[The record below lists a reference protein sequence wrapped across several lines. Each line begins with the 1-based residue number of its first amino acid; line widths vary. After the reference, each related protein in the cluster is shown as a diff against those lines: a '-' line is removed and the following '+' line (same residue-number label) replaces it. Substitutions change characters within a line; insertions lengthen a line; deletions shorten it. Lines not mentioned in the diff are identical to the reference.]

1 MKKNEYI
8 LKYKIIISVSN
19 EKIME
24 DEDMVSGISN
34 KFWLARRAHS
44 KKGRG

>member
-1 MKKNEYI
+1 MKKMNI
-8 LKYKIIISVSN
+8 LKYKIIVSVSN

-34 KFWLARRAHS
+34 KF
-44 KKGRG
+44 

>member
-1 MKKNEYI
+1 MKKMNI
-8 LKYKIIISVSN
+8 LKCKIIISVSN

-34 KFWLARRAHS
+34 KF
-44 KKGRG
+44 

>member
-1 MKKNEYI
+1 MKKMNI
-8 LKYKIIISVSN
+8 LKYKINISVRN

-34 KFWLARRAHS
+34 KF
-44 KKGRG
+44 